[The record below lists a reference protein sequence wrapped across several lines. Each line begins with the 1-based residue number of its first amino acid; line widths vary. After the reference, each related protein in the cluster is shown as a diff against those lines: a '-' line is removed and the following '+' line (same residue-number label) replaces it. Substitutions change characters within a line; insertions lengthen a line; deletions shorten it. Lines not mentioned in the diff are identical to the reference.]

1 MTQLLPPKKE
11 VALALLERS
20 NVDVYLDPRAK
31 GVVVPPQFRKEPRL
45 ILKIGL
51 NMPVPIPDL
60 RLDDES
66 MSCTLSFNRSPFYCV
81 VPWSSVFAM
90 VGEDGRGMVW
100 PDDVPQELAVK
111 VVEPGD
117 GAHGAHSAGATG
129 MNGVAGRIGAVAPP
143 SGAPAA
149 TSVRAAEPSASS
161 ASASPAPA
169 ARRNGKANKLAPT
182 DEPSAASASA
192 RGGKK
197 KKKKEE
203 EGVRRPVLVAVPR
216 DRSEDDARLIQPS
229 PASQP
234 SHAVGRDSQRPR
246 EIRQPPEQRRPH
258 APQPRDGVS
267 AIAHQPPQAGRS
279 GPRQP
284 APPSQRRPPPSQRPP
299 PADGEARPKREL
311 PPYLRVVK

>member
-60 RLDDES
+60 RVDDDS

-111 VVEPGD
+111 VVEPGEGD
-117 GAHGAHSAGATG
+117 A
-129 MNGVAGRIGAVAPP
+129 APV
-143 SGAPAA
+143 SRPAA
-149 TSVRAAEPSASS
+149 AAPVAASS
-161 ASASPAPA
+161 GKGRGKAARERPTDDVADRPA
-169 ARRNGKANKLAPT
+169 AKGGAGK
-182 DEPSAASASA
+182 
-192 RGGKK
+192 GK

-203 EGVRRPVLVAVPR
+203 GAPSARPVLVAVPSL
-216 DRSEDDARLIQPS
+216 DSASSS
-229 PASQP
+229 PAPEAAKVGESAAP
-234 SHAVGRDSQRPR
+234 SERPR
-246 EIRQPPEQRRPH
+246 EIRRPPGSPRRP
-258 APQPRDGVS
+258 APPRDGVS
-267 AIAHQPPQAGRS
+267 VVPSSR
-279 GPRQP
+279 PRQ
-284 APPSQRRPPPSQRPP
+284 PP
-299 PADGEARPKREL
+299 PADGQARPKREL

>member
-111 VVEPGD
+111 VVDPAEGGRAPSGDRD
-117 GAHGAHSAGATG
+117 GARAE
-129 MNGVAGRIGAVAPP
+129 
-143 SGAPAA
+143 APA
-149 TSVRAAEPSASS
+149 
-161 ASASPAPA
+161 SPRRGGARGA
-169 ARRNGKANKLAPT
+169 ARDR
-182 DEPSAASASA
+182 ASRSSDDTPVERSA
-192 RGGKK
+192 RASKPETERKGKK
-197 KKKKEE
+197 KKKD
-203 EGVRRPVLVAVPR
+203 EGRPVLAAVPPAPPSEREARSEAAGERAR
-216 DRSEDDARLIQPS
+216 DRD
-229 PASQP
+229 
-234 SHAVGRDSQRPR
+234 HA
-246 EIRQPPEQRRPH
+246 PPESRRPGGPPS
-258 APQPRDGVS
+258 ARDGVS
-267 AIAHQPPQAGRS
+267 PIPSPSIPNRASSH
-279 GPRQP
+279 PRQP
-284 APPSQRRPPPSQRPP
+284 VPPPRRP
-299 PADGEARPKREL
+299 DGTVARPKREL